1 MSEQDKSAPVEQT
14 ICLNPIHNETI
25 CSQNQ
30 DFYTHKQEPVA
41 WMSDCDVGFKK
52 SEFGTYPCVPLY
64 THPKE
69 WVGLT
74 DEEMKAA
81 LVSVDAN
88 TQRFPPG
95 FKAFAR
101 AIEAKL
107 KEKNNG

>member
-74 DEEMKAA
+74 DDEIDDTIGETGR
-81 LVSVDAN
+81 LTD
-88 TQRFPPG
+88 
-95 FKAFAR
+95 FAR
-101 AIEAKL
+101 AIRSEEHTSEL
-107 KEKNNG
+107 QSH